1 MQHRQDVDLRRR
13 AALVSALAIGASSL
27 GSCSFWPRRPVP
39 TCPSVPDI
47 SLPSGPLTID
57 AHCHV
62 FNGTD
67 LQITE
72 FFSKVAVQ
80 QDSAL
85 GAGARVL
92 GSLLQ
97 ELAWSVAPG
106 GQEELAELGKIRDA
120 LASCSEARLQAGL
133 ATLRQSGYTK
143 GRQELQAA
151 LRRTPEFR
159 VLQDQLRSNAVPL
172 VLDEDSNARI
182 NAIRLIEG
190 LPENVGVYRAS
201 QRTRDLNIMSLKGR
215 SVTGMIDFVLQNFQ
229 YRYVSVHDYLITY
242 NQPGIRVVD
251 LMLPSLVDY
260 DWWLAKGSATLT
272 SLQTQIDVMHQIAV
286 VTGGRVH
293 CFVPYDPLRQVAFE
307 LGHAS
312 ADSFTLVVDAI
323 EKHGCVG
330 VKLYPPMGFA
340 ALGNS
345 DLRGPNGS
353 SFWAREWLP
362 RWTASTD
369 LGDRLDRAMAKLLR
383 WCEVNGVPVM
393 AHTGLSN
400 GVTPD
405 FERLAGSLY
414 WANAL
419 KAFPSLRVSFGHF
432 GDSSP
437 VEDGLGRAR
446 AFAGLMNGNGGEPGA
461 FAYADAGYFVEVMN
475 SQPALLATL
484 RQLYEETAGKGS
496 AALANRFMYGTDWE
510 MTLTEGSVD
519 TYLSQFVDLFNEL
532 EVRPAIRAQG
542 LTELGAKFFGGNAV
556 TWIGLRSGDPTRRRL
571 DAFYSAN
578 RVPQPDWTA
587 KVDKMGGPIS

>member
-1 MQHRQDVDLRRR
+1 MEPRQDVVLKRR
-13 AALVSALAIGASSL
+13 AVLVSVLAIGANSL
-27 GSCSFWPRRPVP
+27 GSCSLWPRRPVP
-39 TCPSVPDI
+39 ACPTSPDI

-97 ELAWSVAPG
+97 ELAWSVAPN
-106 GQEELAELGKIRDA
+106 GQEELAELRKIGDA
-120 LASCSEARLQAGL
+120 LASCSETQLRYGL
-133 ATLRQSGYTK
+133 AALRQSGYGK
-143 GRQELQAA
+143 GRKELQTA
-151 LRRTPEFR
+151 LRRSPEFR
-159 VLQDQLRSNAVPL
+159 VLQDRLRSSAMPL
-172 VLDEDSNARI
+172 ELDEDSNVRI
-182 NAIRLIEG
+182 DAIRLIEG
-190 LPENVGVYRAS
+190 LPEDVDVYRAG
-201 QRTRDLNIMSLKGR
+201 QRTRDLRIMSLKDR
-215 SVTGMIDFVLQNFQ
+215 SVTGLIDFVLQNFQ
-229 YRYVSVHDYLITY
+229 YRYVSVHDYLSTY

-272 SLQTQIDVMHQIAV
+272 SLQTQVDVMRQLAV
-286 VTGGRVH
+286 LTGGRVH

-307 LGHAS
+307 LGHES
-312 ADSFTLVVDAI
+312 ADSFALVVDAI
-323 EKHGCVG
+323 QKHGCVG

-345 DLRGPNGS
+345 SLRGPGGTN
-353 SFWAREWLP
+353 FWAREWLP
-362 RWTASTD
+362 AWTADRD
-369 LGDRLDRAMAKLLR
+369 LGERLDRAMAKLLS
-383 WCEVNGVPVM
+383 WCELNGVPVM

-405 FERLAGSLY
+405 FERLAGSPY

-419 KAFPSLRVSFGHF
+419 KAFPNLRVSFGHF

-437 VEDGLGRAR
+437 VEDGLDRAR
-446 AFAGLMNGNGGEPGA
+446 AFAGLMNGNSGQPGA

-475 SQPALLATL
+475 SQPELLANL
-484 RQLYEETAGKGS
+484 RQLYDETAGKGS

-510 MTLTEGSVD
+510 MTLTEGSVG

-532 EVRPAIRAQG
+532 EVRPTMRAQG
-542 LTELGAKFFGGNAV
+542 LTELGGKFFGGNAV
-556 TWIGLRSGDPTRRRL
+556 GWIGLRSGEPTRRRL

-578 RVPQPDWTA
+578 RVPQPDWAA
-587 KVDKMGGPIS
+587 KVDKMSGPM